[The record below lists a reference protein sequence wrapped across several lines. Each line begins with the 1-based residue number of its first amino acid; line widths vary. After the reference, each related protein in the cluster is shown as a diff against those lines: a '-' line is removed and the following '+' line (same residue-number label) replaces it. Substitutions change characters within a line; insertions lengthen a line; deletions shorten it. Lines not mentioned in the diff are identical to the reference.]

1 MPGVNLEPNDSSSLM
16 LTVAVSATGGTIT
29 AIPSVTSQIIRVYKL
44 FLTVTTAGTLQFE
57 DGSTALSGAIALGAN
72 GAVTLDL
79 DGTPWFACS
88 KGNAFTIVAGSGI
101 TVAGQL
107 YYRVTNY

>member
-1 MPGVNLEPNDSSSLM
+1 MAGFSLEPNENSNLFT
-16 LTVAVSATGGTIT
+16 TVAVSATGGTIT
-29 AIPSVTSQIIRVYKL
+29 AIPSVTGQIIRVYKL

-72 GAVTLDL
+72 GAITLDL
-79 DGTPWFACS
+79 DGTPWFSCG

-107 YYRVTNY
+107 YYRVTNF